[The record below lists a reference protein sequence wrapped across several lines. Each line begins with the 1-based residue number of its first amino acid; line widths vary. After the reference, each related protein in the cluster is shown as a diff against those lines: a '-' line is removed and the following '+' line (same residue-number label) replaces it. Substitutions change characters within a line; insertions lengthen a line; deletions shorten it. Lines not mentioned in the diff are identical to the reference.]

1 MSRLFE
7 VLQKIHSKLG
17 MYIGH
22 ASVSD
27 LFIFLVGYKTAL
39 RELKI
44 QSSEDEMDFYRE
56 FQPWLQQKYHVST
69 SNSWAKIIMLYCV
82 NEKEGFESFFKL
94 LDEFLARGNN
104 LESHEVNTTIHPIN
118 SMALASID
126 EISKLQQEDAV

>member
-7 VLQKIHSKLG
+7 VLQKIHSKPG

-27 LFIFLVGYKTAL
+27 LFMFLVGYKTAL

-44 QSSEDEMDFYRE
+44 EPTEDEIDFYRE

-94 LDEFLARGNN
+94 LDEFLARNKN
-104 LESHEVNTTIHPIN
+104 LESHPIVNAN
-118 SMALASID
+118 KVVSKGLND
-126 EISKLQQEDAV
+126 EYNLQQENISRQA

>member
-7 VLQKIHSKLG
+7 VLQKIHRKPG

-27 LFIFLVGYKTAL
+27 LFMFLVGYKTAL

-44 QSSEDEMDFYRE
+44 EPTEDEIDFYRE

-94 LDEFLARGNN
+94 LDEFLARDKN
-104 LESHEVNTTIHPIN
+104 VNTAVHPIN
-118 SMALASID
+118 SIALANID
-126 EISKLQQEDAV
+126 KISKLPQEDAV

>member
-7 VLQKIHSKLG
+7 ILQKVQRSPG
-17 MYIGH
+17 MYIGS
-22 ASVSD
+22 ASVND
-27 LFIFLVGYKTAL
+27 LFMFLVGYKTAL

-44 QSSEDEMDFYRE
+44 ESTEEEMDFYRE

-94 LDEFLARGNN
+94 LDEFLTRGNN
-104 LESHEVNTTIHPIN
+104 LESPN
-118 SMALASID
+118 STKAALRGLND